1 MRLRISFADI
11 LTKSPIK
18 CLTLCRAFA
27 VTFYCLYALNIQ
39 AQNGPPAGVGSG
51 SNSSSTVRDSLA
63 EADKTEERAK
73 DTVTVRYFLAE
84 KLGETHLYADTT
96 VSASLY
102 QFAFARRQKFDYF
115 NLGSIASAAYPSFF
129 SSQVR
134 DKGFD
139 LGQHAYDVYYLRG
152 EQLPF
157 FQLSRALFDFSFSA
171 ATQANLQTGIL
182 FARDFAKGIHLTV
195 DYRRL
200 SNLSETTNSIKG
212 VIYDAAKGRTVS
224 FSAGLWYQ
232 SENKKYDGFLT
243 YTSNVSQQ
251 VNYGG
256 ITSDS
261 VFKQPSN
268 QIRYTA
274 TNYLA
279 NAETRQV
286 ERDISYLHYFRLN
299 NLLKSDTMRQQKR
312 EYLLSHRFT
321 YAWATYKMDDKANSN
336 KPTLTDTTF
345 YGNLLT
351 DARGLRYFLGMDK
364 VENTLFVAT
373 TRQRATQEQEQAPE
387 PPKGGLATSE
397 QGLPQGQK
405 PTFGRLEG
413 LNTQQNDRFQVGL
426 TQQLLFLGEEGINPT
441 VKNNLILRGQWLYT
455 PSDIF
460 QLNLRAHFNVIGSNL
475 GDYGL
480 YGSLRLQLPKIGA
493 LTLDAHSQLYE
504 PNYLQQKL
512 YVTQVKVWEN
522 SFNKTLDNHFAAI
535 LNIPLT
541 KTEVGAA
548 YSLLSNYTYFD
559 TLAQARQIATPF
571 SIVQFYAMQPIKVGG
586 FHLDNTITLQQV
598 TDVTTSGGV
607 SQKVLDLPSV
617 STKHSIYWEG
627 MIFKGRVMLLRVGA
641 DVRYHT
647 AFYAPR
653 LMPLTGQ
660 WFQQRV
666 AMVGDV
672 PVVDLFLSL
681 RVQTFRFFVKMD
693 NFSRTLGVSEKVYYQ
708 AFQYPVPES
717 AFRFGL
723 SWLLRG

>member
-18 CLTLCRAFA
+18 CRTLCRAFA

-63 EADKTEERAK
+63 EVDKTEERVK
-73 DTVTVRYFLAE
+73 DTATVRYFWAE

-96 VSASLY
+96 VGQSLY

-129 SSQVR
+129 PSQVR

-139 LGQHAYDVYYLRG
+139 LGQHAFDVYYLRG

-171 ATQANLQTGIL
+171 ATQANLQTGIR
-182 FARDFAKGIHLTV
+182 FARDFAKGVHLTV

-224 FSAGLWYQ
+224 FSMGLWYQ

-261 VFKQPSN
+261 VFSQPSN

-321 YAWATYKMDDKANSN
+321 YAWATYKMDDKASSN

-373 TRQRATQEQEQAPE
+373 TRQRANDSAQT
-387 PPKGGLATSE
+387 
-397 QGLPQGQK
+397 
-405 PTFGRLEG
+405 
-413 LNTQQNDRFQVGL
+413 NDRFQVGL

-493 LTLDAHSQLYE
+493 LTLEAHSQLYE

-512 YVTQVKVWEN
+512 YITQVKVWEN
-522 SFNKTLDNHFAAI
+522 SFNKTLDNHFAAT

-541 KTEVGAA
+541 KTEIGAA
-548 YSLLSNYTYFD
+548 YSLLSNYIYFD
-559 TLAQARQIATPF
+559 TLSQARQVVTPF
-571 SIVQFYAMQPIKVGG
+571 SIVQFYAVQPIKIGG

-598 TDVTTSGGV
+598 TDVTTSGGS

-693 NFSRTLGVSEKVYYQ
+693 NFSRTLGVSDKVYYQ
-708 AFQYPVPES
+708 AFQYPIPES